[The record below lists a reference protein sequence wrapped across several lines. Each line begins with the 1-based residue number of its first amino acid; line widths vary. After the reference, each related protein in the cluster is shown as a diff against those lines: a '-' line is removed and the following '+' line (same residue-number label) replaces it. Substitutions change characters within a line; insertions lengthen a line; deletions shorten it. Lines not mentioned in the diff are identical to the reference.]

1 MLTEFLLPSRL
12 LLNRSLAVLKMPP
25 KRKADGKTKDDEK
38 KVKGATDWSS
48 LDFGSNATTGEKKVK
63 FIMCLLFLII

>member
-1 MLTEFLLPSRL
+1 
-12 LLNRSLAVLKMPP
+12 MPP